1 MHFKTALVNK
11 KGFTLLELLVV
22 MSVIGI
28 LLGISTISY
37 ATAQVRARDARR
49 KGDLKY
55 LQDAAEQY
63 FSVCGF
69 TYPYTTGTIPTA
81 VFCTDP
87 SVAVAPTVPMDPNAT
102 GYICTTCSSSAYRIC
117 VTLEQGASSYC
128 VQSQQ

>member
-1 MHFKTALVNK
+1 MNVTELRMKK

-28 LLGISTISY
+28 MLGISTISY

-63 FSVCGF
+63 FSVCGY
-69 TYPYTTGTIPTA
+69 TYPYTTGSIPTA
-81 VFCTDP
+81 VFCTNP
-87 SVAVAPTVPMDPNAT
+87 SIAVAPNVPKDPNAT
-102 GYICTTCSSSAYRIC
+102 GYICTACSSSEYRIC
-117 VTLEQGASSYC
+117 VVLEQDATSYC
-128 VQSQQ
+128 VQNQQ